1 MSEGRIIE
9 YIDQGDFITAYCLQD
24 EGNRLHL
31 VTPSNREVNLS
42 PKRALLISS
51 SSRHFATREELL
63 RSLKQTEDFRKRLK
77 EKVQVKELW
86 ELVKDEQQSFDH
98 PYLAQLCFTE
108 SISDDHVSALV
119 RALFDDKVHFK
130 MKDGRFIPNSEEKIA
145 EMMRQ
150 REEEALREDILKEG
164 GAWLKKAAETKP
176 GQAPQCKDQVVSL
189 LVELALHREEAP
201 NFKFGK
207 ELLQRA
213 GIADIAE
220 VRKIL
225 VHLGIWEE
233 DENLDLL
240 RFQVRISFSEE
251 QLAESERVSQREIG
265 NAGREDLRGL
275 KVFTI
280 DGPLTRDFDDAL
292 SLEVKGDVYD
302 LGIHIAD
309 VASLIPGESA
319 LDREAMGRGSSL
331 YLMRRQIP
339 MLPSSLSQE
348 KLSLIK
354 GCDRPA
360 ISLLSRLDKE
370 GNLLDYRFV
379 PSLIRVHEQLTYD
392 YVNEGYE
399 QNSLL
404 SQLYEFAKRHRQKRV
419 EGGALVLSLPEVV
432 VEAEQDS
439 SVSIRLVD
447 QDSPSRMMVA
457 ELMIFYNWLA
467 ARFCKENRIPA
478 LYRCQEPPSE
488 VLPRGEGSHAYYV
501 FKQRRKLNP
510 LVIDTEPRRHSGL
523 GVDLYTNVSSPIRRY
538 FDLVVQRQMV
548 AHLFHRSQTYTK
560 DALEKIRMNVEP
572 VLKDFEIIK
581 RNRTRYWVQKH
592 LLAHLGERYPALV
605 LDSLKNR
612 YRLVLTDFLF
622 VVELKGESGLSLSE
636 GQMIQVRVKKSD
648 PWNDV
653 LRVEVD

>member
-31 VTPSNREVNLS
+31 VTPSNREINLS
-42 PKRALLISS
+42 PKRALLIAS
-51 SSRHFATREELL
+51 SSRHFSTREELL
-63 RSLKQTEDFRKRLK
+63 RSLRQTEDFRKKLR

-98 PYLAQLCFTE
+98 QYLAQLCFSE
-108 SISDDHVSALV
+108 GISDDHVSALV

-130 MKDGRFIPNSEEKIA
+130 MKDGRFIPNSEEKIE

-150 REEEALREDILKEG
+150 REEEALKEEILKEG
-164 GAWLKKAAETKP
+164 GAWLKKAAEAKP
-176 GQAPQCKDQVVSL
+176 GQAPQCKEHVVSIL
-189 LVELALHREEAP
+189 IELALHREEAP

-207 ELLQRA
+207 DLLQRA
-213 GIADIAE
+213 GIIDIAE

-240 RFQVRISFSEE
+240 RFQVRTSFSEE
-251 QLAESERVSQREIG
+251 QLAESEKVSLREIG
-265 NAGREDLRGL
+265 DGGREDLRGL

-292 SLEVKGDVYD
+292 SLEIKGDVYD

-309 VASLIPGESA
+309 VASLIPEESA
-319 LDREAMGRGSSL
+319 LDHEAMGRGSSL
-331 YLMRRQIP
+331 YLTRRQIP

-392 YVNEGYE
+392 YVNAAYE
-399 QNSLL
+399 QNSIL
-404 SQLYEFAKRHRQKRV
+404 SQLYEFAKRQRQKRV
-419 EGGALVLSLPEVV
+419 GGGALVLSMPE
-432 VEAEQDS
+432 ALIQIDPDS
-439 SVSIRLVD
+439 AVSIQWVD

-488 VLPRGEGSHAYYV
+488 VLPRGEGSYAYYV

-510 LVIDTEPRRHSGL
+510 LVIDTEPKRHSGL

-538 FDLVVQRQMV
+538 FDLVVQRQIV
-548 AHLFHRSQTYTK
+548 DFLLHRTQTYTK

-572 VLKDFEIIK
+572 VLKDLERIK
-581 RNRTRYWVQKH
+581 RSRTRYWIEKH
-592 LLAHLGERYPALV
+592 LLAHLGEKYPALV

-612 YRLVLTDFLF
+612 YRILLMDFLF
-622 VVELKGESGLSLSE
+622 VVEMKGESGLSLSE
-636 GQMIQVRVKKSD
+636 GQVIQVRVKKSD

>member
-24 EGNRLHL
+24 EGSRLHL
-31 VTPSNREVNLS
+31 VTPSNREFNLS

-51 SSRHFATREELL
+51 SSRHFSTREELL
-63 RSLKQTEDFRKRLK
+63 RNLRQLEDFRKKLR

-98 PYLAQLCFTE
+98 QYLAQLCFDE
-108 SISDDHVSALV
+108 GSSDDHVSALV

-130 MKDGRFIPNSEEKIA
+130 MKDGRFIPNSEQKIE
-145 EMMRQ
+145 EMTRQ
-150 REEEALREDILKEG
+150 REEEALKEEILREG
-164 GAWLKKAAETKP
+164 GAWLKKAAEAKP
-176 GQAPQCKDQVVSL
+176 GQAPQCKEQVVSL
-189 LVELALHREEAP
+189 LIELALHREEAP

-207 ELLQRA
+207 DLLQRA
-213 GIADIAE
+213 GIIDIAE

-225 VHLGIWEE
+225 VHLGIWEK
-233 DENLDLL
+233 DENVDLL
-240 RFQVRISFSEE
+240 RFQVRTTFTEAL
-251 QLAESERVSQREIG
+251 LAESEKVSPGEISM
-265 NAGREDLRGL
+265 AGREDLREL

-292 SLEVKGDVYD
+292 SLEIKGEVCD

-309 VASLIPGESA
+309 VASLIPEQSA
-319 LDREAMGRGSSL
+319 LDREAMDRGSSL
-331 YLMRRQIP
+331 YLPRRHIP

-360 ISLLSRLDKE
+360 VSLLSRLDKE

-379 PSLIRVHEQLTYD
+379 PSWIRVHEQFTYD
-392 YVNEGYE
+392 HVNEVYG
-399 QNSLL
+399 QTPPFC
-404 SQLYEFAKRHRQKRV
+404 QLYEFAKRQRQKRV
-419 EGGALVLSLPEVV
+419 EEGALVLSLPEVNI
-432 VEAEQDS
+432 QIGPDS
-439 SVSIRLVD
+439 SVSIQLVD

-457 ELMIFYNWLA
+457 ELMIFYNRLA
-467 ARFCKENRIPA
+467 AKFCKENRIPA

-510 LVIDTEPRRHSGL
+510 LVIDTEPKRHSGL

-538 FDLVVQRQMV
+538 FDLVVQRQI
-548 AHLFHRSQTYTK
+548 LDFLLHRTQTYTK

-572 VLKDFEIIK
+572 VLKDLEIIK
-581 RNRTRYWVQKH
+581 RSRTRYWIQKY
-592 LLAHLGERYPALV
+592 LLARLGEKFPALV

-612 YRLVLTDFLF
+612 YRILLMDFLS
-622 VVELKGESGLSLSE
+622 VVEMKGESGLTLSE
-636 GQMIQVRVKKSD
+636 GQMIQVKVKKSD

-653 LRVEVD
+653 LKVEVA